1 MYIHVR
7 SLFLS
12 LFFTV
17 VLFCALPFANPVFA
31 QEQVPHPVSAE
42 HQTALPAMTSVP
54 PSSIFKLDNAALGQ
68 AVAVSGNWLASS
80 TPQHSFY
87 SDVLLYRRAAA
98 DAPWEYH
105 SKIVATND
113 PAEVLPYMGF
123 GAHIALDG
131 DTLAISASA
140 AQLTTYRQGIVY
152 VYRLVGDT
160 WQREATLL
168 PVDAPFGGE
177 IGDSIAIDGDTIVA
191 GAYDGAYAA
200 YVFQRTGSSPATWSQ
215 VATLAPQTPAAY
227 PHSKAVAIYG
237 DTVAVSTPRFAGV
250 YLFAR
255 DQGGA
260 NQWGQ
265 IAALAGTEGSAFG
278 KAISLYGDILA
289 VGEPSET
296 SNGTVHVFQHDA
308 AATPAWEEVATLA
321 PAAESWGFGSQVVA
335 GDGIVLTNG
344 QATDGNPTPL
354 PAFVRN
360 FGGPDA
366 WGQALQLLPGDIS
379 APTLTLFG
387 ASLAL
392 DGPTAVIGA
401 PGADSF
407 ETYEGVAPQLFFTV
421 LPSSPAPRPGERLV
435 WNLQLYNS
443 TNSTIANAD
452 IAATLPALL
461 PLAAPVDLAPAQPA
475 AQLAQKD
482 ADLPGLA
489 GGLVI
494 SPGVEITLAAP
505 VHLPSDVPTD
515 LVLTAG
521 FTLTGEIPSGTV
533 AQAVTAS
540 VTTRQHATYIPLLAR
555 PYPVYLPPGYYP
567 VSRCASQRFIVDGV
581 DVGKL
586 TECVNGVMVRADG
599 YMQFNFIWLADLVAG
614 RDSVVKYSDAS
625 NTNMYLTD
633 NYGSRYD
640 HVATGGAAN
649 GGTLY
654 DNRGLTG
661 WFLFPPAQKSAT
673 IFAFHDDDQGLLLGK
688 LVLPQ

>member
-1 MYIHVR
+1 MKIHVR
-7 SLFLS
+7 SLLLS
-12 LFFTV
+12 LFLTL
-17 VLFCALPFANPVFA
+17 VLFCTLPFACPVFA
-31 QEQVPHPVSAE
+31 QEQVPHPLSAE
-42 HQTALPAMTSVP
+42 RQSTLPGMTSVP
-54 PSSIFKLDNAALGQ
+54 PDSIFKMDNGALGQ

-80 TPQHSFY
+80 VPHNGFY
-87 SDVLLYRRAAA
+87 GDVLLYRRTAA

-105 SKIVATND
+105 SRIVATND
-113 PAEVLPYMGF
+113 PTQVLPYMGF
-123 GAHIALDG
+123 GAHLALDG
-131 DTLAISASA
+131 DTLAVSASTA
-140 AQLTTYRQGIVY
+140 ELTTYRQGVVY

-160 WQREATLL
+160 WQQEAALL
-168 PVDAPFGGE
+168 PVDVPFGGE
-177 IGDSIAIDGDTIVA
+177 VGDSIAVDGDTIVA

-215 VATLAPQTPAAY
+215 VAALVPQTPAAY
-227 PHSKAVAIYG
+227 PHSKAVAIHG
-237 DTVAVSTPRFAGV
+237 DTVAVSTPRFASA

-255 DQGGA
+255 DQGEA
-260 NQWGQ
+260 DQWGQ
-265 IAALAGTEGSAFG
+265 VAALAGAEGSAFG

-308 AATPAWEEVATLA
+308 AASPAWQE
-321 PAAESWGFGSQVVA
+321 AAILEPSADSWGFGSQVVA

-344 QATDGNPTPL
+344 QAPDGNPTPL

-360 FGGPDA
+360 FGGPNA

-392 DGPTAVIGA
+392 DGPTAVVGA
-401 PGADSF
+401 PGANSF
-407 ETYEGVAPQLFFTV
+407 ATYEGVAPQLFVAV
-421 LPSSPAPRPGERLV
+421 LPSSPAPRPGEQLV

-461 PLAAPVDLAPAQPA
+461 PLTAPVDLAPAQPA
-475 AQLAQKD
+475 AQLAQTN

-494 SPGVEITLAAP
+494 SPGVEITLAAA
-505 VHLPSDVPTD
+505 VHLPSDVPPD
-515 LVLTAG
+515 VVLTAD
-521 FTLTGEIPSGTV
+521 FTLTGEIPSGTI
-533 AQAVTAS
+533 AQAVTAG
-540 VTTRQHATYIPLLAR
+540 VTTRQHASYIPLLVR
-555 PYPVYLPPGYYP
+555 PYPVYLAPGFYP
-567 VSRCASQRFIVDGV
+567 VSRCASQRFIVNGV

-586 TECVNGVMVRADG
+586 TECVNGVVVRADG

-625 NTNMYLTD
+625 NAKMYLID
-633 NYGSRYD
+633 NYGNRYD
-640 HVATGGAAN
+640 HVAVGGAAN
-649 GGTLY
+649 GATLY
-654 DNRGLTG
+654 DNRGLIG

-673 IFAFHDDDQGLLLGK
+673 NFTFHDDDQGLLLAK

>member
-1 MYIHVR
+1 MENY
-7 SLFLS
+7 
-12 LFFTV
+12 
-17 VLFCALPFANPVFA
+17 
-31 QEQVPHPVSAE
+31 
-42 HQTALPAMTSVP
+42 
-54 PSSIFKLDNAALGQ
+54 ALGQ

-80 TPQHSFY
+80 VPHNSLY
-87 SDVLLYRRAAA
+87 SDVLLYRRTAA

-105 SKIVATND
+105 SKIIATND
-113 PAEVLPYMGF
+113 PTAVLPYMGF
-123 GAHIALDG
+123 GAHVALDG

-160 WQREATLL
+160 WQQEATLL
-168 PVDAPFGGE
+168 AADVPFGGE
-177 IGDSIAIDGDTIVA
+177 VGDSIAIDGDTIVA

-200 YVFQRTGSSPATWSQ
+200 YVFQRTGSSPAIWNQ
-215 VATLAPQTPAAY
+215 VAALVPQTPATY
-227 PHSKAVAIYG
+227 PHSKAVAIHG
-237 DTVAVSTPRFAGV
+237 DTVAVSTPRFAAV
-250 YLFAR
+250 YLFMR

-265 IAALAGTEGSAFG
+265 AAALDGAEGSAFG

-289 VGEPSET
+289 VGEPSAT

-308 AATPAWEEVATLA
+308 AASPAWQEAAILA
-321 PAAESWGFGSQVVA
+321 PAADSWEFGTQVAA
-335 GDGIVLTNG
+335 GDGIILTNG
-344 QATDGNPTPL
+344 QAPDGNPTPL
-354 PAFVRN
+354 PVFVRN
-360 FGGPDA
+360 FGGPNA
-366 WGQALQLLPGDIS
+366 WGQAMQLLPGNIS

-392 DGPTAVIGA
+392 DGATAVIGA
-401 PGADSF
+401 PSANSF

-443 TNSTIANAD
+443 TNSIIANAG

-475 AQLAQKD
+475 AQLAQTN

-494 SPGVEITLAAP
+494 SPGVEITLAAA
-505 VHLPSDVPTD
+505 VHLPSDVPPD
-515 LVLTAG
+515 VVLTAD

-533 AQAVTAS
+533 TQAVTAG
-540 VTTRQHATYIPLLAR
+540 VTTRQHASYLPLLVR
-555 PYPVYLPPGYYP
+555 PYPVYLPPGFYA

-586 TECVNGVMVRADG
+586 TECVNGVTVRADG

-625 NTNMYLTD
+625 NAKMYLID
-633 NYGSRYD
+633 NYGNRYD
-640 HVATGGAAN
+640 HVAVGGAAN

-654 DNRGLTG
+654 DNRALIG

-673 IFAFHDDDQGLLLGK
+673 NFTFHDDDQGLLLSK